1 MTHRYLY
8 AVYDADDRLIKSYAT
23 YTWAERKA
31 DSIADSR
38 IETYIHERHKVGVEM
53 AHYINRRTIK

>member
-1 MTHRYLY
+1 MTYGYLY
-8 AVYDADDRLIKSYAT
+8 AVYDADDRLIKTYAS

-38 IETYIHERHKVGVEM
+38 IETYIYERNRVGVEM
-53 AHYINRRTIK
+53 AHYINRRTNK